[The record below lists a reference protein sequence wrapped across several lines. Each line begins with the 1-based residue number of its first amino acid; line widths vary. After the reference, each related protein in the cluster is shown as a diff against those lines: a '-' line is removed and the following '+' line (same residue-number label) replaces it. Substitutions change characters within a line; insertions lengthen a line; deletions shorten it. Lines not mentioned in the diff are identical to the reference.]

1 MKKESFDDSMF
12 DIVEIKEQKD
22 GSANV
27 VIDVSD
33 EFIAAYKIRTG
44 KKRATKKGIS
54 KYIQDHLQKEL
65 LAKTEQAKSDKEV

>member
-1 MKKESFDDSMF
+1 MKKESFDYSMF
-12 DIVEIKEQKD
+12 YIVEIKEQKD

-54 KYIQDHLQKEL
+54 K
-65 LAKTEQAKSDKEV
+65 

>member
-27 VIDVSD
+27 VIDVYD

>member
-1 MKKESFDDSMF
+1 MKKEAFDDSMF
-12 DIVEIKEQKD
+12 DIVEIKELKD

-33 EFIAAYKIRTG
+33 EFIAAYKIKTG

>member
-12 DIVEIKEQKD
+12 DIIEIKEQKD

-33 EFIAAYKIRTG
+33 DFIAAYKIKTG

-65 LAKTEQAKSDKEV
+65 LAKTEQVKSQKKV

>member
-12 DIVEIKEQKD
+12 DIVEIKEQED

-27 VIDVSD
+27 IIDVSD
-33 EFIAAYKIRTG
+33 EFVTAYKIKTG

-65 LAKTEQAKSDKEV
+65 LKKMEKNV